1 MKPSAYLLVAAL
13 CLSAC
18 SNRPALEPGPQ
29 LTLVASDE
37 LPAPAGSVAGS
48 ETRTFRVGPFDKLS
62 VSVFGIPE
70 LSQTVQVDAAGRVA
84 LPLVGSI
91 QAAGLTPSQISEQ
104 VAQGLRGRYVRD
116 PQVAVNVD
124 ETASQVITI
133 DGQVTEPGV
142 YPALGRMTLIRAI
155 ASAKGTGEF
164 AKLEDVV
171 VFRKVGDRQ
180 MAALYNLDAIR
191 RGSYGD
197 PEVYPNDVIVVGDS
211 PSRRLFRDFLQASP
225 ILVAPLIAVLQR

>member
-1 MKPSAYLLVAAL
+1 MKPSAYLLLAIL

-18 SNRPALEPGPQ
+18 STRPSLEPGPH

-37 LPAPAGSVAGS
+37 LPAPEGMVAGS
-48 ETRTFRVGPFDKLS
+48 ETRAFRIGPFDKLS

-70 LSQTVQVDAAGRVA
+70 LSQTVQVDAAGRIA

-91 QAAGLTPSQISEQ
+91 QAAGLTPAEASEQ
-104 VAQGLRGRYVRD
+104 VEERLRGRYVRD

-124 ETASQVITI
+124 ETSSQVITI
-133 DGQVTEPGV
+133 DGQVNEPGV
-142 YPALGRMTLIRAI
+142 YPVLGRMTLVRAI

-164 AKLEDVV
+164 ARVQDVV
-171 VFRKVGDRQ
+171 VFRKVGERQ

-191 RGSYGD
+191 RGSYRD
-197 PEVYPNDVIVVGDS
+197 PEVYPNDVVVVGDS
-211 PSRRLFRDFLQASP
+211 PSRRRFRDFLQASP
-225 ILVAPLIAVLQR
+225 ILVAPLIAILQ